1 VIDLYIFIYKI
12 KKKQFKINF
21 IYIKMNFSKN
31 STIII
36 IENQTTS
43 INFKQKSEID
53 ID

>member
-1 VIDLYIFIYKI
+1 
-12 KKKQFKINF
+12 
-21 IYIKMNFSKN
+21 MNFSKN